1 MEIVTFLK
9 EQKIFTKRA
18 LSHLTGINESLLSQ
32 YVNGVKVPSEKQK
45 QRISDALEEFGK
57 ELSNLKQN

>member
-1 MEIVTFLK
+1 MEIVAFLK

-32 YVNGVKVPSEKQK
+32 YVSGVKVPSEKQK